1 MVINSVEELFGTLQQ
16 AVIASWRKHLRTAKY
31 SKHMA
36 LDEFYKEMPELV
48 DNLIEAWMGVNGRK
62 IKDFTNVIQSKNF
75 NTIKYLKELR
85 SVVKSGYPL
94 MNGEKNL
101 EAALDDIME
110 LIDSTLYKVKE
121 LNETHMNLVDY
132 INESLM
138 LNEGITVKKFE
149 ADANDIESVINHL
162 GTAYKVK
169 FNKGMRK
176 DFDLAF
182 EELDELVQEHGEILN
197 IYSNRQDAT
206 GFKDGMSDILIG
218 KKYMICVYFNDNTH
232 FYWNN
237 DDKEWKKYGF
247 EGKIIN

>member
-1 MVINSVEELFGTLQQ
+1 MVINSIEELFGTLQQ

-62 IKDFTNVIQSKNF
+62 VKDFTNVIQSKNF
-75 NTIKYLKELR
+75 NTLKYLKELR

-121 LNETHMNLVDY
+121 LNENRVNLKDY
-132 INESLM
+132 INESM
-138 LNEGITVKKFE
+138 RVNEG
-149 ADANDIESVINHL
+149 DPRGD
-162 GTAYKVK
+162 YKVYK
-169 FNKGMRK
+169 KWDTEEIFWEYEDEDYKDDLPKSSVEHYETFKEKAETAKWKQNKNGFYIIPKGTTLEFISHNPEASHMGQFAINGDWDWVLQLMYDSLRYG
-176 DFDLAF
+176 
-182 EELDELVQEHGEILN
+182 EYDEN
-197 IYSNRQDAT
+197 IRE
-206 GFKDGMSDILIG
+206 M
-218 KKYMICVYFNDNTH
+218 
-232 FYWNN
+232 
-237 DDKEWKKYGF
+237 
-247 EGKIIN
+247 